1 MKTKFHY
8 KTFLS
13 AIISVALFYSAVLHA
28 DILDGGEIQFNGFV
42 TDEAPKWT
50 WQISSPDQ
58 TWAVDIA
65 DARTENGQLV
75 FDLRNKGTLPFLE
88 GHLYEVAERGGPG
101 FTPFITFSS
110 NGQPFTVTEGSCVSA
125 QHFRASVPVRDP
137 ESGNVTGQLSFTLN
151 QGMAVTAGRQED
163 GASVPAGMSL
173 VSGQSV
179 TDVQSGTLPQGLKAR
194 LSSLLLMNQ
203 NFGNGMNAVDNGQVI
218 NQGVLA
224 DGRVMNLAA
233 AYASAV
239 SDFELRLPAEGTPAR
254 WQAGLNVT
262 VTVQ

>member
-1 MKTKFHY
+1 MCHSK
-8 KTFLS
+8 S
-13 AIISVALFYSAVLHA
+13 ICCALFFISLIYSLAIRA
-28 DILDGGEIQFNGFV
+28 NILDGGEIQFNGFV

-58 TWAVDIA
+58 TWAVDTA
-65 DARTENGQLV
+65 DARTENGQLI
-75 FDLRNKGTLPFLE
+75 FNLNDKGALPFLE

-110 NGQPFTVTEGSCVSA
+110 NGQPFAVKEGSGTTA
-125 QHFRASVPVRDP
+125 QRFRASVPVRDP
-137 ESGNVTGQLSFTLN
+137 ETGNVSGQLSFTLT
-151 QGMAVTAGRQED
+151 QGMAVSVGRQED

-173 VSGQSV
+173 INGQSV
-179 TDVQSGTLPQGLKAR
+179 TNVQSGSLPQELKSR

-203 NFGNGMNAVDNGQVI
+203 NFGNGMTHVDNGQVI
-218 NQGVLA
+218 SQGVLA

-233 AYASAV
+233 AYASTV
-239 SDFELRLPAEGTPAR
+239 SDFELRLPAEGTPAA

>member
-1 MKTKFHY
+1 MLTNKKKILVSLISFFFPC
-8 KTFLS
+8 FLF
-13 AIISVALFYSAVLHA
+13 AEV
-28 DILDGGEIQFNGFV
+28 LDGGEIQFNGFV

-50 WQISSPDQ
+50 WQINSPDQ
-58 TWAVDIA
+58 IWAVDTA
-65 DARTENGQLV
+65 DAHTENGQLV
-75 FDLRNKGTLPFLE
+75 FDLRDKGALPFLE
-88 GHLYEVAERGGPG
+88 GHLHEVAERGGPG

-110 NGQPFTVTEGSCVSA
+110 NGQPFTVQEGSGTTA
-125 QHFRASVPVRDP
+125 QRFRASVPVRDP
-137 ESGNVTGQLSFTLN
+137 ETGNVSGQLSFTLN
-151 QGMAVTAGRQED
+151 QGMAVSVGRQED

-173 VSGQSV
+173 VSGQSM
-179 TDVQSGTLPQGLKAR
+179 TDVRSGTLPQGLKTR

-218 NQGVLA
+218 NQEILA

-239 SDFELRLPAEGTPAR
+239 SDFELRLPAEGTPAA
-254 WQAGLNVT
+254 WLAGLNVT

>member
-1 MKTKFHY
+1 MKIINHY
-8 KTFLS
+8 KSILYS
-13 AIISVALFYSAVLHA
+13 IISVALFYSAASHA

-58 TWAVDIA
+58 RWAVDTA

-75 FDLRNKGTLPFLE
+75 FNLRDKGALPFLE

-110 NGQPFTVTEGSCVSA
+110 NGQPFSVIEGSGTTA
-125 QHFRASVPVRDP
+125 QRFRASVPVRDP
-137 ESGNVTGQLSFTLN
+137 ETGNVSGQLSFTLN
-151 QGMAVTAGRQED
+151 QGIAVSAGKQEE
-163 GASVPAGMSL
+163 GAFVPVGMSL
-173 VSGQSV
+173 VRGQSV
-179 TDVQSGTLPQGLKAR
+179 TEVQSGRLPQYLKSR

-218 NQGVLA
+218 SQEVLS

-233 AYASAV
+233 AYASTV
-239 SDFELRLPAEGTPAR
+239 SDFELRLPAEGTPAA

>member
-1 MKTKFHY
+1 MNNY
-8 KTFLS
+8 KLLLF
-13 AIISVALFYSAVLHA
+13 AIISVVLLYSAAPRA
-28 DILDGGEIQFNGFV
+28 DILDGGEIRFNSFV
-42 TDEAPKWT
+42 TDEAPKWN

-58 TWAVDIA
+58 TWTMNTA
-65 DARTENGQLV
+65 DARTENGQLI
-75 FDLRNKGTLPFLE
+75 FNLRDKGALPFLE

-110 NGQPFTVTEGSCVSA
+110 NGQPFTVTEGNGTSA

-137 ESGNVTGQLSFTLN
+137 ETGNVSGQLFFTLN
-151 QGMAVTAGRQED
+151 QGMAVSAGRQEE
-163 GASVPAGMSL
+163 SVTVPAGMSL

-179 TDVQSGTLPQGLKAR
+179 TDVQSGTLPQGLKTR

-218 NQGVLA
+218 SQGVLA

-233 AYASAV
+233 AYASVV
-239 SDFELRLPAEGTPAR
+239 SDFELRLPAEGTPAA